1 MTEFADVNRVIELLG
16 CSQAMA
22 YKAIR
27 TLNGEL
33 KEKGFLTIQ
42 GKVNEN
48 YLRERYGLEK
58 EKHLLTATKLK
69 QMLIENRVG
78 KPLLTFDFTTNNKK
92 YQEVKNAKS
101 KIYRQNLGSYARRS
115 P

>member
-1 MTEFADVNRVIELLG
+1 MYMTEFADVNRVIELLG

-48 YLRERYGLEK
+48 YLRERYGLENK
-58 EKHLLTATKLK
+58 KTS
-69 QMLIENRVG
+69 
-78 KPLLTFDFTTNNKK
+78 DTTNQSISDVNRK
-92 YQEVKNAKS
+92 
-101 KIYRQNLGSYARRS
+101 
-115 P
+115 

>member
-27 TLNGEL
+27 TLNSEL

-58 EKHLLTATKLK
+58 RKTSELAN
-69 QMLIENRVG
+69 QSESDV
-78 KPLLTFDFTTNNKK
+78 NKK
-92 YQEVKNAKS
+92 
-101 KIYRQNLGSYARRS
+101 
-115 P
+115 